1 MCLLMSTTI
10 EVVCYKYK
18 PLKDNTLPLKIRITK
33 DRKRRYVNLGI
44 SVLSSHWDFVKN
56 QPKSNCP
63 HKEEIEKIVTD
74 KIQEFRDKI
83 LEFKVEK
90 REFTATSLKE
100 RTSSQTKVV
109 TVGELF
115 KQIIGELR
123 DSGRIGY
130 AASIEQVYRSLLQ
143 FNRHLDIYFSEIDV
157 SWLKRYEL
165 WLRKRGKAENT
176 IGIRF
181 RTLRMAYNRAID
193 LNCVKTDI
201 YPFRKFKVGKLR
213 ENTQKRA
220 ISKEDV
226 RRIMEF
232 PCGGQSFYKQLAVDL
247 FSFSYLVGGIN
258 FVDMANLT
266 EKNVVDGRLVYKRQK
281 TGKFLN
287 LPICSCAMDILAK
300 YAPGRSYLFPIYSDQ
315 HKTAQQKMNRYHKVI
330 VKINREL
337 SEIGEELQLPV
348 KLTTYVARHTYATVL
363 KRSGIPESIISESLG
378 HSSERVTRIYLDSF
392 ENEQIDKALKNLL

>member
-143 FNRHLDIYFSEIDV
+143 FNRHLIFIF
-157 SWLKRYEL
+157 
-165 WLRKRGKAENT
+165 LRLMSLGSNV
-176 IGIRF
+176 
-181 RTLRMAYNRAID
+181 M
-193 LNCVKTDI
+193 NCGFVKG
-201 YPFRKFKVGKLR
+201 VKLR
-213 ENTQKRA
+213 
-220 ISKEDV
+220 
-226 RRIMEF
+226 
-232 PCGGQSFYKQLAVDL
+232 
-247 FSFSYLVGGIN
+247 
-258 FVDMANLT
+258 
-266 EKNVVDGRLVYKRQK
+266 
-281 TGKFLN
+281 
-287 LPICSCAMDILAK
+287 IL
-300 YAPGRSYLFPIYSDQ
+300 
-315 HKTAQQKMNRYHKVI
+315 
-330 VKINREL
+330 
-337 SEIGEELQLPV
+337 
-348 KLTTYVARHTYATVL
+348 
-363 KRSGIPESIISESLG
+363 
-378 HSSERVTRIYLDSF
+378 
-392 ENEQIDKALKNLL
+392 

>member
-1 MCLLMSTTI
+1 
-10 EVVCYKYK
+10 
-18 PLKDNTLPLKIRITK
+18 
-33 DRKRRYVNLGI
+33 
-44 SVLSSHWDFVKN
+44 
-56 QPKSNCP
+56 
-63 HKEEIEKIVTD
+63 
-74 KIQEFRDKI
+74 
-83 LEFKVEK
+83 
-90 REFTATSLKE
+90 
-100 RTSSQTKVV
+100 
-109 TVGELF
+109 
-115 KQIIGELR
+115 
-123 DSGRIGY
+123 
-130 AASIEQVYRSLLQ
+130 
-143 FNRHLDIYFSEIDV
+143 
-157 SWLKRYEL
+157 
-165 WLRKRGKAENT
+165 
-176 IGIRF
+176 
-181 RTLRMAYNRAID
+181 
-193 LNCVKTDI
+193 
-201 YPFRKFKVGKLR
+201 
-213 ENTQKRA
+213 
-220 ISKEDV
+220 
-226 RRIMEF
+226 MEF

-300 YAPGRSYLFPIYSDQ
+300 YASGRSYLFPIYSDQ

-392 ENEQIDKALKNLL
+392 ENEQIDRALKNLL